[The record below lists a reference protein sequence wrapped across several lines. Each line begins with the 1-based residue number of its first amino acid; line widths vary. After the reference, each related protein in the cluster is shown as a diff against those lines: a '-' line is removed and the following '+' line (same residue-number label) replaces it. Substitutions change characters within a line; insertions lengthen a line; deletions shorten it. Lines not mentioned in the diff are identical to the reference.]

1 VKVTEIHT
9 TDIYCNFSLL
19 TEKYEINSTNN
30 MYNSPEVCIYH
41 ISWPIR
47 RTFLPEKCDLNS
59 TCVLCAESK
68 YYFQTYKYPY
78 IYYTTSLSCDSE
90 NNHEDD
96 FSGSDYDFLG
106 FYDE

>member
-1 VKVTEIHT
+1 MYPFWSQEVTAVHVSIT
-9 TDIYCNFSLL
+9 IYL
-19 TEKYEINSTNN
+19 
-30 MYNSPEVCIYH
+30 

-47 RTFLPEKCDLNS
+47 RTFFPEKCDLNS
-59 TCVLCAESK
+59 TCVLCAEGK

-78 IYYTTSLSCDSE
+78 IYYTTSLSWDSK

-96 FSGSDYDFLG
+96 FSGCDDDFLG